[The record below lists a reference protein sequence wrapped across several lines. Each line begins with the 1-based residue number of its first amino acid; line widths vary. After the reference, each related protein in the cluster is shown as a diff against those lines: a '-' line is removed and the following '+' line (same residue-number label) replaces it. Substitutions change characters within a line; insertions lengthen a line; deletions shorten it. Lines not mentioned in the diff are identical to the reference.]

1 MLFVKNSPTK
11 VLKSFFL
18 LLEPQLCISFQQQ
31 QNWIITTKMKCA
43 EYEMQ
48 KRWTINQGKTNLH
61 NKWKTKEIKKFKNEY
76 EEALKIKEEVHN
88 DAKIRGKQR
97 RKMMQQKWNSNK

>member
-1 MLFVKNSPTK
+1 
-11 VLKSFFL
+11 
-18 LLEPQLCISFQQQ
+18 
-31 QNWIITTKMKCA
+31 
-43 EYEMQ
+43 
-48 KRWTINQGKTNLH
+48 LH